1 MLIFQES
8 NSSDPPFYFSAE
20 GGSWDEDLGVSNLAG
35 GGGGDGGDVAGAMP
49 LLEDPLAGGE
59 GFGQLRG
66 GGDVLGGAGDLVGG
80 GDGGLGDMLSGAGG
94 GEAGPIDQLAPA
106 QGNPSGGNYLQRA
119 IEVVTGK
126 SPLFVDPGEVVVDTS
141 RAGVDWFWVC
151 FFTILGLLALL

>member
-20 GGSWDEDLGVSNLAG
+20 GGSWDDDLGVSSLG
-35 GGGGDGGDVAGAMP
+35 GGGGDGGGDIPV
-49 LLEDPLAGGE
+49 LEDPLAGGE

-66 GGDVLGGAGDLVGG
+66 GGDDLGGAGDLVGG
-80 GDGGLGDMLSGAGG
+80 DGLGGGLGDMLSGAGG

-151 FFTILGLLALL
+151 FFTILGLLSLL

>member
-1 MLIFQES
+1 MLIFQSS
-8 NSSDPPFYFSAE
+8 NASSDPPFYFSAE
-20 GGSWDEDLGVSNLAG
+20 QGSWDDDLGVSQF
-35 GGGGDGGDVAGAMP
+35 GDGGGDVAGDIP
-49 LLEDPLAGGE
+49 VLEDPLAGGE

-66 GGDVLGGAGDLVGG
+66 GGGDLGGGAVGGAGDVLGGE
-80 GDGGLGDMLSGAGG
+80 LGNMLSGAGG

-141 RAGVDWFWVC
+141 RAGADWFWVC